1 MIEQTVTTPEVQQH
15 QPLETRSRAEGDGFH
30 ALDPRV
36 IGLWRWTNLIGF
48 GVALIAQLIA
58 VLLIPEAA
66 RRLWLTLSLWALFA
80 LICGVIGWRRPARAY
95 RAWAYR
101 IDDKVLEIRNGL
113 LFRHTRLLPLS
124 RMQHVDIDRG
134 PLERQFGLA
143 SLTLHTAGTHASS
156 VRIPG
161 LDADEAIRLRDHLIE
176 IGGDDGV

>member
-1 MIEQTVTTPEVQQH
+1 MVEETATTQEQRGEFQ
-15 QPLETRSRAEGDGFH
+15 S
-30 ALDPRV
+30 LDPRV
-36 IGLWRWTNLIGF
+36 IRLWRWTSLIVF
-48 GVALIAQLIA
+48 GVALLAQLMA
-58 VLLIPEAA
+58 VLMISEA
-66 RRLWLTLSLWALFA
+66 RRRPWLIGSLWVF
-80 LICGVIGWRRPARAY
+80 LIFLCAVISWRRPPRAY
-95 RAWAYR
+95 RAWGYR

-156 VRIPG
+156 IRIPG
-161 LDADEAIRLRDHLIE
+161 LDAEEAVRLRNHLIE